1 MFKIKIEELIQKI
14 NSRDIDKNL
23 PGSAYVFAQ
32 PASAERSADGSASG
46 EQMNADDER
55 QYLEMTISS
64 ETPIEDWFGYLILD
78 HSEQALVAD
87 RLKTGASFR
96 DMHYGDQVGIISS
109 YSFTDTRKLKI
120 GINFSPH
127 NPRAVMLYK
136 EYRDRLRKNSSV
148 RFIIHEL
155 KLERTVDNTD
165 YYRAI
170 KWEFVHGAAV
180 PDGADN
186 NVGMDRNFNKNIYQ
200 LNQRSSIV
208 KTPEETAAEEKAKEL
223 ERAAAEKAAQLAIKQ
238 ERDQEVKI
246 AIARAKVSLK
256 TEQGNLLD
264 RVFEKGGPDQALSAI
279 SIFTM
284 ARDYQKEF
292 GDDINLTELAD
303 KYVAIG
309 TSDRKFGDMITDLL
323 ALKSQRAVSGTLD
336 GLDKKD
342 RQAFSIAKLIDA
354 CAPDSKV
361 NIDRELGM
369 IKEYEQQNNI
379 SLVGKRGGRV
389 IPYAMLYDKARTLIT
404 STPTSAGNLVATNLI
419 ASEFIPLARNKA
431 IVDQLGI
438 RIFPN
443 LVGNQAIPTQTAT
456 ANGSWMTDEVTP
468 PSASDLTTGQKT
480 LTPRTFKVKAAFS
493 RLAAMNTTPGIEQV
507 AVDDLLNVVALA
519 RDKSVHHGAGSV
531 SSEPTGIIATAGV
544 GLGTV
549 KTSWT
554 FADIVAMETSA
565 AAANL
570 DVASSAYVTTATIRG
585 TLKTT
590 EKSLNYPLMLWE
602 NNQMNGYQAKVTNQI
617 TAGHIFFGDYSQV
630 ILGEWG
636 GIELVYNPYTY
647 DGAIMQVSA
656 YLTMDVVVRYA
667 LAFSYYKPV

>member
-1 MFKIKIEELIQKI
+1 MHKISIDELIQKI
-14 NSRDIDKNL
+14 NNRDIDKNL
-23 PGSAYVFAQ
+23 PGTAYVFKRDL
-32 PASAERSADGSASG
+32 PEGGERAAADEPNNS
-46 EQMNADDER
+46 NDEK

-78 HSEQALVAD
+78 HSDQALVTD

-109 YSFTDTRKLKI
+109 YSITDTRKLKI

-148 RFIIHEL
+148 RFLIHEL

-165 YYRAI
+165 YYRAT
-170 KWEFVHGAAV
+170 KWEFIHGAAV
-180 PDGADN
+180 PDGGDN
-186 NVGMDRNFNKNIYQ
+186 NVGMDRNLNNKIIN
-200 LNQRSSIV
+200 LNQRSNTM
-208 KTPEETAAEEKAKEL
+208 TPEEVAAKEKADREL
-223 ERAAAEKAAQLAIKQ
+223 AEKAAKELAVKQ

-246 AIARAKVSLK
+246 AMARAKVNLK
-256 TEQGNLLD
+256 PEQGNLLD

-279 SIFTM
+279 SIFAM

-292 GDDINLTELAD
+292 GDEVNLVEVAE
-303 KYVAIG
+303 KYVSIG

-323 ALKSQRAVSGTLD
+323 ALKSQRAVSNTLD

-342 RQAFSIAKLIDA
+342 RASFSIAKLVDS

-361 NIDRELGM
+361 DINRELGM

-379 SLVGKRGGRV
+379 SLIGKRGGRV

-443 LVGNQAIPTQTAT
+443 LVGNQAIPTQTA
-456 ANGSWMTDEVTP
+456 AASGSWMTDEVTP

-480 LTPRTFKVKAAFS
+480 LAPRTYKIKAAFS
-493 RLAAMNTTPGIEQV
+493 RLASMNTTPGIEQI

-519 RDKSVHHGAGSV
+519 RDKSVHHGAGAASF
-531 SSEPTGIIATAGV
+531 EPTGIIATSGV

-554 FADIVAMETSA
+554 WADIIAMETTA

-570 DVASSAYVTTATIRG
+570 DVATAAYVTTPTIRG
-585 TLKTT
+585 TLKGT
-590 EKSLNYPLMLWE
+590 EKATNYPVYLWD
-602 NNQMNGYQAKVTNQI
+602 NNQMNGYKAMVTNQI
-617 TAGHIFFGDYSQV
+617 TAGHLFFGDYSQV
-630 ILGEWG
+630 VLGEWG
-636 GIELVYNPYTY
+636 GVELVYNPYTY

-667 LAFSYYKPV
+667 LAFSYYKPI